1 MQGCNGPG
9 SCVKGVATVL
19 LAGLLLW
26 GTTGCSS
33 GDPSAEA
40 TGGPAAGSDGE
51 VELTGTITVSAASS
65 LSEVFPDL
73 AAEFSR
79 LHPGVEAVTNFGSS
93 ARLAAQV
100 RGGAPADLVAFADL
114 ASVQVLAEAG
124 LVDTDGEPFA
134 TNELVIVTKPGNPLG
149 IDSPAA
155 LAGATDAIVSLCAA
169 EAPCGIYSA
178 ELLERAGV
186 SIASDRV
193 TRAQNA
199 TATLGAVS
207 EGDADAAIVYRTDA
221 MAAGDRVEVIEVT
234 PGDSPTAEYVIAAV
248 SGSANEPAAR
258 AFIDFVLSDR
268 GRAVLAEAGFGPPS

>member
-65 LSEVFPDL
+65 LSEAFADL

-114 ASVQVLAEAG
+114 ASVQVLQLG
-124 LVDTDGEPFA
+124 VG
-134 TNELVIVTKPGNPLG
+134 VVTSVLLLG
-149 IDSPAA
+149 VARTVLPPRRALSIPTESP
-155 LAGATDAIVSLCAA
+155 
-169 EAPCGIYSA
+169 
-178 ELLERAGV
+178 
-186 SIASDRV
+186 
-193 TRAQNA
+193 
-199 TATLGAVS
+199 
-207 EGDADAAIVYRTDA
+207 
-221 MAAGDRVEVIEVT
+221 
-234 PGDSPTAEYVIAAV
+234 SPPT
-248 SGSANEPAAR
+248 SW
-258 AFIDFVLSDR
+258 
-268 GRAVLAEAGFGPPS
+268 